1 MESTKYNSRIAL
13 ITGASS
19 GIGQAIAKDLA
30 NLGMPLILMARRKER
45 LEQLASEL
53 TVPTLLLVVDVR
65 KSEEVF
71 TALNNLPD
79 SWKKIE
85 ILINNAGLASG
96 LDPIHQG
103 SLEDWEA
110 MIDTNVKGLLYVTR
124 AISPG
129 MVERKKGHII
139 NVGSIA
145 GIEPY
150 PNGNVYNASKFA
162 VDALSRGMRMDLLAH
177 NILVSQVLPG
187 MVETEFSKVRFHG
200 NEEKAEL
207 VYRGLQ
213 PLQAED
219 ISRTVVFMLTQPEHV
234 CIQDVLVM
242 PRAQASATQV
252 IRS

>member
-1 MESTKYNSRIAL
+1 MESTKTNSRIAL

-30 NLGMPLILMARRKER
+30 NLGFSLILMARRKDR
-45 LEQLASEL
+45 LDQLAQEL
-53 TVPTLLLVVDVR
+53 PVETWIIGVDVR
-65 KSEEVF
+65 NRKAVF
-71 TALNNLPD
+71 DALNDLPD
-79 SWKKIE
+79 HWKNVDV
-85 ILINNAGLASG
+85 LINNAGLAAG

-110 MIDTNVKGLLYVTR
+110 MIDTNIKGLLYVTR

-129 MVERKKGHII
+129 MVARKRGHII

-200 NEEKAEL
+200 NEEKADL